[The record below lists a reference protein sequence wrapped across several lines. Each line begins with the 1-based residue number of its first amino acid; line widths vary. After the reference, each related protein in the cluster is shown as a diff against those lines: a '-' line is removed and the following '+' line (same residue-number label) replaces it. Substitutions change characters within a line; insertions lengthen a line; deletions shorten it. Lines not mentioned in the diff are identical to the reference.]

1 MVTPLQ
7 HHFNSLFAADED
19 PWNYRSSWPEKRRF
33 DLLMAMLPHEYYGSV
48 FEPACANATL
58 TERLCARAGR
68 VLAWDGSPEAIA
80 RGRRRLAKNTKVQF
94 ACKTV
99 PDHWPTTSMDL
110 VVLSDFLYYL
120 SKERVVDVAEL
131 ASQSIGVAGTIVACH
146 WRESAHDFLMPGG
159 DAVHLLLT
167 ESLGTP
173 AISYLDDRHVMDVW
187 TR

>member
-1 MVTPLQ
+1 
-7 HHFNSLFAADED
+7 
-19 PWNYRSSWPEKRRF
+19 
-33 DLLMAMLPHEYYGSV
+33 MAILPHEFYPSI

-68 VLAWDGSPEAIA
+68 VLAWDGSAEAITRA
-80 RGRRRLAKNTKVQF
+80 RRRLAKNTKVQL

-99 PDHWPTTSMDL
+99 PDHWPMTSMDL

-120 SKERVVDVAEL
+120 PKERVVHVAEL
-131 ASQSIGVAGTIVACH
+131 ASRSIGLVGTIVACH
-146 WRESAHDFLMPGG
+146 WRGSAHDFLMPGG
-159 DAVHLLLT
+159 DAVHTLLT

-173 AISYLDDRHVMDVW
+173 AISYLDDRHVLDVW